1 MIPQRLLDYID
12 KELARLDTTTESALV
27 DFEEMGVEHFLTH
40 KAFEAFRAEYIKEI
54 LFEIKEHLNDVKDT
68 ATTEELI
75 VFFQQELEYY
85 RKQMLSGSVIPYN
98 TNLMTNVVGLWK
110 HESNVRVISLLESL
124 LRVISSS
131 LLNIY

>member
-27 DFEEMGVEHFLTH
+27 DFEEMGVEYFLTR
-40 KAFEAFRAEYIKEI
+40 KAFDAFRAEYIKEI
-54 LFEIKEHLNDVKDT
+54 LFDIKTHINDVKDT

-75 VFFQQELEYY
+75 VFLQEELEYY

>member
-27 DFEEMGVEHFLTH
+27 YFEEMGVENFLTH

-124 LRVISSS
+124 LRIISSS
-131 LLNIY
+131 LLGIY